1 MDQPVDLRA
10 YFERIGF
17 RGVAAPNLET
27 LQALHLLH
35 TQAIPFE
42 GFSPFLGEEVR
53 LDAGSL
59 QEKLV
64 ARGRG
69 GYCFEQNVLF
79 WRVLQAIGFQVIG
92 LGGRVRLNWPEDF
105 ITPRGHMLLAI
116 TLPEGRY
123 VADVGFGGLTLT
135 GALRLEIGAE
145 QRTPH
150 EPARILESD
159 GIHSVQV
166 KLGPDWKTL
175 YTFDLRET
183 FMPDYEMFNWYF
195 AAHPQSP
202 FVTGIILARPEHG
215 RRHTL
220 RNTRYSVHDMTG
232 GTQTRYLSNA
242 EEFRTVVRDAFRLP
256 LPSSRL
262 FEEKLARLLSANDR

>member
-1 MDQPVDLRA
+1 MDQPIDLRA
-10 YFERIGF
+10 YFRRIGF
-17 RGVAAPNLET
+17 RGTPAPDLAT
-27 LQALHLLH
+27 LQALHLLQP
-35 TQAIPFE
+35 QAISFE
-42 GFSPFLGEEVR
+42 GFSPFIGEEVK
-53 LDAGSL
+53 LDTESL

-79 WRVLQAIGFQVIG
+79 WRVLQAIGFQVTG

-105 ITPRGHMLLAI
+105 ITPLGHMLLLV

-135 GALRLEIGAE
+135 GALRLEIGSA

-150 EPARILESD
+150 EQARILESD

-175 YTFDLRET
+175 YKFDLRQM
-183 FMPDYEMFNWYF
+183 FMPDYEMFNWYY

-202 FVTGIILARPEHG
+202 FVSGIILARPEQG
-215 RRHTL
+215 RRHAL
-220 RNTRYSVHDMTG
+220 RNTRYSVHDLKG
-232 GTQTRYLSNA
+232 ETQTRYLSSV
-242 EEFRTVVRDAFRLP
+242 EEFRTVVREAFRVP
-256 LPSSRL
+256 LPDVHV
-262 FEEKLARLLSANDR
+262 FEDKLTRLLSANDR